1 MPMLQCRFSI
11 RLAPDTEIA
20 PDFEAPSGITVLLGP
35 SGSGK
40 TVTLRA
46 VAGLARPDVG
56 LIRVGDRDFFNSEAG
71 IWRAPGDRAVGYVPQ
86 TLALYPHMTVVQNIA
101 FGMRDGI
108 RGRQRVDQLLE
119 MFDLSPLRDRH
130 PRQISGGQRQR
141 VALARA
147 LAREDV
153 RLLLLDEPM
162 SALDDALRGRLR
174 REFLALHERVGFD
187 SLFVTHDIREAF
199 MLADHLVL
207 FEDGRIIRSG
217 SRDEVFAHPGS
228 RRAAELLGFANLLR
242 GQVIERT
249 GDRLNVLVDG
259 VRLEAAALTEHDHLR
274 TGDAVD
280 VAIRREEVLLH
291 RAAPE
296 RPGGTNLV
304 EMVID
309 QEIEYG
315 AGSILRLT
323 SSSVPLTIESDM
335 PVRPYR
341 VLRVYE
347 HRGWLVEIPPE
358 SIHVMRPES
367 GRT

>member
-1 MPMLQCRFSI
+1 MPMFECRFSI
-11 RLAPDTEIA
+11 RLAHDTEIA
-20 PDFEAPSGITVLLGP
+20 PEFEAPPGTTVLLGP

-46 VAGLARPDVG
+46 VAGLVRPDVG
-56 LIRVGDRDFFNSEAG
+56 RIRVGERDFFNSEEG
-71 IWRAPGDRAVGYVPQ
+71 VWLAPGDRAVGYVPQ
-86 TLALYPHMTVVQNIA
+86 ALGLYPHMTVVQNIA
-101 FGMRDGI
+101 FGMRDGT
-108 RGRQRVDQLLE
+108 RAQQRIDELLE
-119 MFDLSPLRDRH
+119 MFDLGPLRDRR

-153 RLLLLDEPM
+153 RLLLLDEPL
-162 SALDDALRGRLR
+162 SALDEALRGRLR
-174 REFLALHERVGFD
+174 REFVALRERVGFD
-187 SLFVTHDIREAF
+187 ALFVTHDIREAF

-207 FEDGRIIRSG
+207 FEDGRVIRSG

-242 GQVIERT
+242 GQLVERT
-249 GDRLNVLVDG
+249 DNRLTVLVNG
-259 VRLEAAALTEHDHLR
+259 VRLEAAVPPEHQYLR
-274 TGDAVD
+274 TGDLVD

-291 RAAPE
+291 RTAPE

-304 EMVID
+304 EMMID

-315 AGSILRLT
+315 TGSILRLT
-323 SSSVPLTIESDM
+323 SSSAPFTIESDM

-341 VLRVYE
+341 VLRVFE
-347 HRGWLVEIPPE
+347 RGDWLVEIPPA
-358 SIHVMRPES
+358 SLHVMHPDLSE
-367 GRT
+367 G